1 MRSSRYWSMNAYAGR
16 MWGGPVV
23 RGVFT
28 GDRLFYWY
36 IENVLRLTL
45 SS

>member
-1 MRSSRYWSMNAYAGR
+1 
-16 MWGGPVV
+16 V
-23 RGVFT
+23 RGVF
-28 GDRLFYWY
+28 GSDRLFYWY